1 MKIRALFLLFSALAL
16 AGCGRGGPGDD
27 VVIGVAGPL
36 ARPNGRSMKLAAEM
50 AVAEINAAG
59 GVDGRDLRIEWGDD
73 EADAGKA
80 IDVARRLRAN
90 PEVVAVVG
98 HVNSAASLQAAK
110 IYNAVDNDSVA
121 GEPVVEVSPAS
132 SAPELSQA
140 GEWTFRVTPTDLEF
154 APKLAD
160 WALGRLGS
168 RRAAVLYANDAYG
181 QGVKEGFVAS
191 FRRGGGTVV
200 AADPYLPAMYT
211 ADDAL
216 DPFLR
221 RALSRGA
228 DALMIGGQAAE
239 GARIIAAARRLGYTG
254 PILGSDGL
262 TGVKDAGAV
271 AEGVYISSAFLPD
284 RPNERTQKFVS
295 DYQRRYNELP
305 DHRGAMAYD
314 VIYLLR
320 EAIRRVGTDRA
331 AIRGYLARVGA
342 EGGHPAFEGVS
353 GTVRFD
359 QNGDAVGKEVS
370 VGVVRGG
377 RLVTAAR

>member
-1 MKIRALFLLFSALAL
+1 MKIRALFLLFSLAL
-16 AGCGRGGPGDD
+16 SGCGRGGGDD

-59 GVDGRDLRIEWGDD
+59 GVDGRVLRIEWGDD
-73 EADAGKA
+73 DADAGKA

-154 APKLAD
+154 APRLAD

-200 AADPYLPAMYT
+200 SADPYLPAMYT

-239 GARIIAAARRLGYTG
+239 GAKIIAAARRLGYTG

-284 RPNERTQKFVS
+284 RPNERTQKFVG

-305 DHRGAMAYD
+305 DHRGAMTRD

-320 EAIRRVGTDRA
+320 EAILRVGTDRA

-342 EGGHPAFEGVS
+342 EGGHPPFEGVS

-359 QNGDAVGKEVS
+359 RNGDAVGKEVS

>member
-1 MKIRALFLLFSALAL
+1 MKIRGPFLLFCALAL
-16 AGCGRGGPGDD
+16 AGCGRGGGGQD

-98 HVNSAASLQAAK
+98 HVNSAASREAAK
-110 IYNAVDNDSVA
+110 IYNAVDNDSVE
-121 GEPVVEVSPAS
+121 GDPVVEVSPAS

-181 QGVKEGFVAS
+181 QGVKEGFLAS

-200 AADPYLPAMYT
+200 SADPYLPAMFT

-228 DALMIGGQAAE
+228 DALVIGGQAAE
-239 GARIIAAARRLGYTG
+239 GTKIIAAARRLGYTG

-271 AEGVYISSAFLPD
+271 AEGVFISSAFLPD
-284 RPNERTQKFVS
+284 RPNERTQKFVG
-295 DYQRRYNELP
+295 DYQRRFGELP

-342 EGGHPAFEGVS
+342 EGGHPPFEGVS